1 MCPHDSDDSLHTGGS
16 FTNATVLVYT
26 HTAGSCSKATEV
38 RTLSWMD
45 YKPIRRCSVHHSR
58 SEMPMVMAMTI
69 TVDSLLPRPKLDC
82 DGCYDVAVKGLN
94 IVVFGTGSDELSIV
108 MIYLSLLF
116 SIVSIAV
123 LVPKAANYY
132 KLLICQR
139 F

>member
-1 MCPHDSDDSLHTGGS
+1 
-16 FTNATVLVYT
+16 
-26 HTAGSCSKATEV
+26 
-38 RTLSWMD
+38 
-45 YKPIRRCSVHHSR
+45 
-58 SEMPMVMAMTI
+58 MVMAMTI

-116 SIVSIAV
+116 SIVSIAI
-123 LVPKAANYY
+123 LVSKAANYY